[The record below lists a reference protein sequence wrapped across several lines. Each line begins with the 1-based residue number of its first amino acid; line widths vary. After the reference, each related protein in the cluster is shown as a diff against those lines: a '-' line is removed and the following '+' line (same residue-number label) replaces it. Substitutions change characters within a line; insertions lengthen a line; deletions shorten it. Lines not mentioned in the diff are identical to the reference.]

1 MGPLSAVA
9 LAFYLIFVGFVGI
22 AWITA
27 SAHAIG
33 IIALIA
39 AVVVLLDVFW
49 FNSGRRYAAWRDR

>member
-9 LAFYLIFVGFVGI
+9 IAFYLVFVGLAGI

-33 IIALIA
+33 IIAIVA
-39 AVVVLLDVFW
+39 AIVVLLDAFW
-49 FNSGRRYAAWRDR
+49 FGTGRRWTAWRDR